1 MSAGTIIGRYE
12 LLRLLAT
19 GGMGEVYLARMQSS
33 VEGFGALVAVKIL
46 AKSLS
51 ANEAFVQMFLDEA
64 RIVGRLHHKNIVQ
77 VRDIANHAGQYFMV
91 MEYIPGQN
99 LRELLGDVSIPD
111 HPLFEPRLGAEL
123 FIEIASAL
131 ASAHAEGLVHR
142 DVSPNNIMI
151 SDEGVP
157 KLIDFGVAR
166 ALTTAS
172 LTTPGT
178 LKGKFGYMAP
188 EYVRA
193 QAYDHRV
200 DVFSLGVVMWET
212 FARRRLF
219 RGTSAAEQLHQ
230 LLDGEIQRL
239 DQIIP
244 GFPEE
249 LATIIGGALE
259 RDPAHRISSAIAL
272 QEALARVART
282 LPAAKDVTLRRWL
295 ERRIPGRLEDR
306 RQTDSTLLALPP
318 GSPIPDFG
326 IASPDAGSLPGT
338 YGFSEPPRISQSI
351 PKQSS
356 QASASLQIEQPSPPP
371 PATTPRT
378 RIAIFALAIVA
389 AALLIWILARPRVGE
404 TPSTEEA
411 RASGTLPSGAEPGDM
426 ASSTAL
432 DPKLVAA
439 HREIGLA
446 AMAEGD
452 YARALAEYQE
462 AIRHGGG
469 GDLPRLVNAA
479 EQLAAQQRADN
490 ARDANTQPAQPAIA
504 ATPTPTVPVAS
515 TSAPSTIPTVVVT
528 VPVPGPKKAKVE
540 PRRVQTRATAEPP
553 TAVTPAP
560 TTGTLAVMVRD
571 NAALAIVRIDG
582 DVRGQTPLGLELP
595 AGEHKLDVSVN
606 TRSVRSGTI
615 AIVAGKRAEVIVDAP
630 PKEPTPPPAPV
641 ASAAIPPPVAKPA
654 PLLPAATVR
663 VTSDG
668 SASAGAK
675 VVAACN
681 VCHKRDGASA
691 FSGRLYSRKQW
702 ETFFASGQH
711 DRYVRIGDRFSSTQ
725 MMAARAYL
733 RANAADSAENQGAG
747 VRD

>member
-12 LLRLLAT
+12 LLRLLAA
-19 GGMGEVYLARMQSS
+19 GGMGEVYLARLQSS
-33 VEGFGALVAVKIL
+33 VEGFGALVAIKVL

-51 ANEAFVQMFLDEA
+51 ANQAFVHMFLDEA

-77 VRDIANHAGQYFMV
+77 VRDIANHGGQYFMV

-123 FIEIASAL
+123 FVDIASAL
-131 ASAHAEGLVHR
+131 AAAHAEGLVHR

-230 LLDGEIQRL
+230 LLDGTIERL
-239 DQIIP
+239 DDLVP
-244 GFPEE
+244 GFPYE
-249 LATIIGGALE
+249 LATIVAGALE
-259 RDPAHRISSAIAL
+259 RDPDRRIPTALAL
-272 QEALARVART
+272 QEALVDVARH
-282 LPAAKDVTLRRWL
+282 LPSGKDVTLRRWL

-306 RQTDSTLLALPP
+306 RQTDSTLLALPH
-318 GSPIPDFG
+318 GASIPDFG
-326 IASPDAGSLPGT
+326 TASPDAGSLPGT
-338 YGFSEPPRISQSI
+338 FGFSSQRESQSL
-351 PKQSS
+351 PR
-356 QASASLQIEQPSPPP
+356 QPSARMSAQMGVAPSQPETPPP
-371 PATTPRT
+371 PPVVSSR
-378 RIAIFALAIVA
+378 RGRVAIFALAAII
-389 AALLIWILARPRVGE
+389 AALLIWIVARPDGSERSRTEASGSANVGE
-404 TPSTEEA
+404 TS
-411 RASGTLPSGAEPGDM
+411 
-426 ASSTAL
+426 
-432 DPKLVAA
+432 DPRLVAA

-452 YARALAEYQE
+452 YARALAEYRE

-469 GDLPRLVNAA
+469 GDLPRLVETA
-479 EQLAAQQRADN
+479 EQLAADQGTGSAV
-490 ARDANTQPAQPAIA
+490 PA
-504 ATPTPTVPVAS
+504 PTPTAVSPPTVVPS
-515 TSAPSTIPTVVVT
+515 PPPAPPAPTTTPTVVVN
-528 VPVPGPKKAKVE
+528 VPTSRTATKKAAVQPS
-540 PRRVQTRATAEPP
+540 PRIQDRKPPEPP
-553 TAVTPAP
+553 APTPTPAA
-560 TTGTLAVMVRD
+560 TTGTLSVTVRD
-571 NAALAIVRIDG
+571 GAALAVVRIDG

-595 AGEHKLDVSVN
+595 AGDHKLDVSIN

-615 AIVAGKRAEVIVDAP
+615 AIVAGRRSEVIV
-630 PKEPTPPPAPV
+630 EPPAPEPSP
-641 ASAAIPPPVAKPA
+641 APKPAPPVAITPPVPKPA
-654 PLLPAATVR
+654 PLPPATVR

-668 SASAGAK
+668 NTSAGAK
-675 VVAACN
+675 VVASCN
-681 VCHKRDGASA
+681 ACHKQRGTST

-702 ETFFASGQH
+702 ETFFASGHH
-711 DRYVRIGDRFSSTQ
+711 DRYVRIGDRFGSTQ